1 MVQFKPKFISIGA
14 NKVTYGAD
22 WNIYGQV
29 AFAAGNFIALFNPFV
44 SCYYNKIF
52 NNILF

>member
-1 MVQFKPKFISIGA
+1 MVVSFKPKFISIGA

-44 SCYYNKIF
+44 SSYNNK
-52 NNILF
+52 NIQNYL